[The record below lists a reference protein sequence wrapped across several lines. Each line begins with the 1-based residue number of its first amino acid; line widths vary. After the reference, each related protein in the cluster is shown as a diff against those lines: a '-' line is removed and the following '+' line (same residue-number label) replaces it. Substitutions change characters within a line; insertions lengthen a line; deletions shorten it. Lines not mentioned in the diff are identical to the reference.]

1 LRATVLKPLPFV
13 LVATIAAVA
22 CTGGDRSGQAERDT
36 LTQRQRDSL
45 VGELPIPGA
54 RGVHGAMDVADS
66 AKARQRM
73 LDTIGG

>member
-1 LRATVLKPLPFV
+1 
-13 LVATIAAVA
+13 VATIAAVA
-22 CTGGDRSGQAERDT
+22 CTGGDGSGQAERDT

-45 VGELPIPGA
+45 IGELPIPGA
-54 RGVHGAMDVADS
+54 RGVHVADS

>member
-1 LRATVLKPLPFV
+1 M
-13 LVATIAAVA
+13 AAVVA
-22 CTGGDRSGQAERDT
+22 CTGGNGSGQVDQDT

-54 RGVHGAMDVADS
+54 SGVRGATGVTDS

>member
-1 LRATVLKPLPFV
+1 M
-13 LVATIAAVA
+13 AAVA
-22 CTGGDRSGQAERDT
+22 CTGGDGSGQAERDT

-54 RGVHGAMDVADS
+54 SGVHGAMDVADS